1 MELAHITGNAKTIE
15 LLSGKKALDQ
25 FRAAS
30 VLNFE
35 KFRKLNQFYYW
46 ERNSKS

>member
-1 MELAHITGNAKTIE
+1 MELAHVYGNRKTIE
-15 LLSGKKALDQ
+15 FLSGKQALDQ

-46 ERNSKS
+46 EREQ